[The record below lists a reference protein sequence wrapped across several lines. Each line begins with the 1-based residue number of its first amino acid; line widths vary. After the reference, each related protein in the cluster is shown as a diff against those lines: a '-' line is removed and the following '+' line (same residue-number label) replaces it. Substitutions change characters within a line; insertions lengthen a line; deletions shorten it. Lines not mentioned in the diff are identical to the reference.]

1 MTNNKNVCVIVAL
14 MITGGS
20 DKLLLAH
27 LSTLVQNGYNV
38 SIYSI
43 HPMDKNNILSRQFTS
58 NGILLKDYSTITKL
72 LLQIIKYTISL
83 PLYAVFSII
92 NRLNLY
98 NRVIS
103 KDQIIST
110 VENRIIFRICIP
122 ILFLRIIFDNLTNKY
137 NIITTYH
144 YSTYGISYNL
154 KKVLKIPVVY
164 TEISSPR
171 WRTGWEAKDKL
182 RKYLNSFDKI
192 FVPSKI
198 IGGELKEY
206 EGLNKDYR
214 ISPFIIEE
222 LQYNF
227 KLKNERAESFGVIA
241 RLSPEKNQDLLIR
254 VLKIIVKSKPNT
266 QLVLVG
272 KGPEEARYRSL
283 VQELD
288 LTHNVQFIPSFNE
301 ITEIIDKIDIFVLCS
316 DVEGMPLTLIE
327 ALYYGKPII
336 VNDVG
341 STSELV
347 INNFNG
353 FLIDKDDLQ
362 SIANKI
368 LLIMDDLN
376 LFKEFSINSRKLYN
390 SKYKPKE
397 ILNNLLSEYNQLN

>member
-1 MTNNKNVCVIVAL
+1 MTNKKNICVIVAL

-20 DKLLLAH
+20 DKLLLSH
-27 LSTLVQNGYNV
+27 LSTLIQNGYNV
-38 SIYSI
+38 FLYSI
-43 HPMDKNNILSRQFTS
+43 HPMDENNLLSNQFAR
-58 NGILLKDYSTITKL
+58 NGILLKDYSKITKSFL
-72 LLQIIKYTISL
+72 RIIKYAITI
-83 PLYAVFSII
+83 PLYTFIYTA
-92 NRLNLY
+92 NRLNLFR
-98 NRVIS
+98 RVIS
-103 KDQIIST
+103 RDQVTSA
-110 VENRIIFRICIP
+110 VENKIIFRICVQL
-122 ILFLRIIFDNLTNKY
+122 LFFRIIFDNFANKF

-171 WRTGWEAKDKL
+171 WRKGWLSKNKL
-182 RKYLNSFDKI
+182 RKCLNSFSKI

-198 IGGELKEY
+198 IGNELREY
-206 EGLNKDYR
+206 EELNNDYI

-222 LQYNF
+222 LPYNF
-227 KLKNERAESFGVIA
+227 NLKTEKAKSFGVIA
-241 RLSPEKNQDLLIR
+241 RLSPEKNQDLLIK
-254 VLKIIVKSKPNT
+254 VLKIIVKTNPYT
-266 QLVLVG
+266 QLVLIG

-288 LTHNVQFIPSFNE
+288 LTNNVQFILGFNE
-301 ITEIIDKIDIFVLCS
+301 ITEIIDIIDIFVLIS

-353 FLIDKDDLQ
+353 FLIDKADLQ

-368 LLIMDDLN
+368 RLIIDDLSI
-376 LFKEFSINSRKLYN
+376 FQEFSINSRKLYDK
-390 SKYKPKE
+390 KYNPKE
-397 ILNNLLSEYNQLN
+397 ILNNLLVEYNKLN